1 MRSDSLTHDVENQ
14 DLSWIRSLMPNVSA
28 ENPRILYIHGTRVP
42 PPTDCRQDRFY
53 LLSSE
58 LQGHVIQPIWF
69 TEPSQ
74 VEERFGSGSFPE
86 YHTGRFTYHWLLNPA
101 KGASGWWRRIRFT
114 FSTALSLNRK
124 QPIDCIVAYSHFL
137 PALCGIVIKWLTGA
151 RLITEIATSPD
162 LLHLTNRPNPSLKDK
177 LRHHFSN
184 LCLHLAV
191 LFSDQTHV
199 LAPDTLIS
207 YKKLRTA
214 PQSVFHDFVPTLSV
228 PRQEKKKD
236 LTILLVGAPWYLKGV
251 DLLISAFLNM
261 QADYPSAKLQ
271 LLGHYPELETVNES
285 FRSNPGIEVLKSRS
299 HPETLELISRAS
311 VLVLPSRCE
320 GMGRVLLEAMA
331 AGIPV
336 VGSRVGGIPHII
348 RDGETGFLFPANDS
362 AALEDRLRRLLGD
375 EALRTKM
382 GEAGY
387 RLVCEEFSEERYV
400 SQFSGMVRA
409 AIEGTR

>member
-1 MRSDSLTHDVENQ
+1 M
-14 DLSWIRSLMPNVSA
+14 
-28 ENPRILYIHGTRVP
+28 
-42 PPTDCRQDRFY
+42 
-53 LLSSE
+53 
-58 LQGHVIQPIWF
+58 
-69 TEPSQ
+69 
-74 VEERFGSGSFPE
+74 EERLDQKPE

-101 KGASGWWRRIRFT
+101 GQRMVASYSIHL
-114 FSTALSLNRK
+114 STASASLVSN
-124 QPIDCIVAYSHFL
+124 PLIVSFLHFL

-151 RLITEIATSPD
+151 RLITEIATSPN

-311 VLVLPSRCE
+311 VLVLPSRCVKEWE
-320 GMGRVLLEAMA
+320 G
-331 AGIPV
+331 
-336 VGSRVGGIPHII
+336 S
-348 RDGETGFLFPANDS
+348 
-362 AALEDRLRRLLGD
+362 
-375 EALRTKM
+375 
-382 GEAGY
+382 Y
-387 RLVCEEFSEERYV
+387 
-400 SQFSGMVRA
+400 
-409 AIEGTR
+409 